1 MQELSLAITGID
13 GDDLVAD
20 QTMDNVPDGVIDA
33 EMRRK
38 EKQTLVLLSQKLGY
52 DDDNFDSN
60 VAAKLRVAAN
70 FALPDVYKKYNP
82 IKMEWRKL
90 VQTKKS
96 HDANDIFK
104 RCLRG
109 VMKGEG
115 SVCAMLLCL
124 MP

>member
-82 IKMEWRKL
+82 MKMEWRKL

>member
-70 FALPDVYKKYNP
+70 FALPDIYKKYNP
-82 IKMEWRKL
+82 MKMEWRKL